1 MAFNGRYL
9 VKVGTYEI
17 PLSIMK
23 VDTYQSSPAQR
34 QDLDAYRDADGKMHR
49 NTLDHTATK
58 IEFETIYLLEH
69 DFRGL
74 VDSIVGNYVPGY
86 ELERKV
92 QLTYYDDEHGNY
104 RTGEFYLPGTWT
116 FKRYNKNIYNS
127 FRIAFIE
134 Y

>member
-58 IEFETIYLLEH
+58 IEFETVMLSEH

-74 VDSIVGNYVPGY
+74 IDSIIAQYTVP
-86 ELERKV
+86 LERKV
-92 QLTYYDDEHGNY
+92 SLTYYDDEHGNY
-104 RTGEFYLPGTWT
+104 RTGDFYLPATWT